1 MERRPT
7 PSPVLSKLGVGIRE
21 LLDSPEGAD
30 LPAEMKDLLLRLD
43 DMLSV
48 EAKPSH
54 FSAEGPPDGG
64 SS

>member
-21 LLDSPEGAD
+21 LLDSPEGTD
-30 LPAEMKDLLLRLD
+30 LPAEMKELLVKLD

-48 EAKPSH
+48 EPRPSH
-54 FSAEGPPDGG
+54 LSGEGPPESG
-64 SS
+64 